1 MSTGSRPD
9 RQPDRPSTT
18 MSAANPASR
27 IQAPPAGLLRR
38 LGALL
43 YDALLLLGLVFFCA
57 FILVAALGDI
67 APAWLVQW
75 LSLLLIVAY
84 YGYSWLR
91 SGQTLGMKAWRLM
104 LVDEAG
110 EAVNLQQV
118 GIRLLVAPISLAA
131 LLLGYLW
138 LYIGHGQQTWH
149 DRASHTF
156 VVQLPETK

>member
-9 RQPDRPSTT
+9 RQPDRPSPT
-18 MSAANPASR
+18 MAADNPASR

-75 LSLLLIVAY
+75 LSLFLIVAY
-84 YGYSWLR
+84 YSYSWLR

-110 EAVNLQQV
+110 QAVNLQQV
-118 GIRLLVAPISLAA
+118 GIRLLVAPVSLAV
-131 LLLGYLW
+131 LFLGYLW
-138 LYIGHGQQTWH
+138 LYIGRGQQTWH
-149 DRASHTF
+149 DRASRTF